1 MAGGV
6 TARLQT
12 IGTGHLAVGGAL
24 GPGTLV
30 VAAGF
35 FALLLDGASL
45 DAGLFALLQ
54 RQRPGAGVGLGVT
67 LCPGSLGVPALRVLR
82 LSVGLGF

>member
-1 MAGGV
+1 MEPPH
-6 TARLQT
+6 RSKN
-12 IGTGHLAVGGAL
+12 AL
-24 GPGTLV
+24 T
-30 VAAGF
+30 F

-67 LCPGSLGVPALRVLR
+67 LCPGSLGVPALRVYAAKQTNEYVV
-82 LSVGLGF
+82 SVCPEEQQQ